1 MRDHRLIRGPD
12 SAWDA
17 FFNGFS
23 RVALGAG
30 IPLAIILVSQI
41 RSWTDAGVMWA
52 IVLGAAGGGG
62 IVAGLACATPVLLQN
77 WAWRKI
83 TDGTPV
89 ADDEPH

>member
-1 MRDHRLIRGPD
+1 MRGHRLIRGPD

-17 FFNGFS
+17 FFSGFV

-30 IPLAIILVSQI
+30 IPLTIIMASQI
-41 RSWTDAGVMWA
+41 RSWTEAGVMAA
-52 IVLGAAGGGG
+52 IVMGAAGGGG
-62 IVAGLACATPVLLQN
+62 ILAGLACAAPVLLQN

-83 TDGTPV
+83 TDGTPA